1 MISSLESSSEMS
13 YSFLCPTLVLSYF
26 SIKHSLMS
34 ACVMNWV
41 HTSGYLDGNPFK
53 NRATSLCFS
62 IARPSHM
69 LLSHYPSLHRASHS
83 PPAKKNVEIKL
94 IHLLALLC
102 GSNSFYFLRFHLY
115 IRDKN
120 LLLASL
126 GYCNSENEIETLD
139 IKVAEYKN
147 P

>member
-1 MISSLESSSEMS
+1 MISSLESPSEMN
-13 YSFLCPTLVLSYF
+13 YSFLCPSLVLSYF

-69 LLSHYPSLHRASHS
+69 LLSHYRPLPGAPTSLACAELPIPPLPQKTCRNKADPFTSSSVWIKFILFLMVPFIHR
-83 PPAKKNVEIKL
+83 
-94 IHLLALLC
+94 
-102 GSNSFYFLRFHLY
+102 G
-115 IRDKN
+115 
-120 LLLASL
+120 
-126 GYCNSENEIETLD
+126 
-139 IKVAEYKN
+139 
-147 P
+147 